1 MKKVFFTQRLF
12 AYLIDFFVVYFVL
25 LIFSSI
31 FSAILPA
38 NEKEDKAYDSFL
50 NSYQEML
57 LNPTEDKADKF
68 LSEQSENMY
77 IIEKGTVPVLLFGVI
92 INLAYCGAFQYMNN
106 GQTIGKKLL
115 KIRIVSKDD
124 KKKYTYLKSTLR
136 AALNFGIFSNTILCI
151 ILIVLSSKTFLIPYY
166 AVSIMAF
173 LFRLVT
179 VIMVAFKNDGRGLP
193 DLICGTVVD
202 KA

>member
-1 MKKVFFTQRLF
+1 
-12 AYLIDFFVVYFVL
+12 
-25 LIFSSI
+25 
-31 FSAILPA
+31 
-38 NEKEDKAYDSFL
+38 
-50 NSYQEML
+50 ML

-77 IIEKGTVPVLLFGVI
+77 IIEKGTVPILLFGVI
-92 INLAYCGAFQYMNN
+92 INLAYYGAFQYMNN
-106 GQTIGKKLL
+106 GQTLGKKLL

-136 AALNFGIFSNTILCI
+136 AALNFGVFSNTILCI

-179 VIMVAFKNDGRGLP
+179 IIMVAFKNDGRGLP